1 MKGGYDLHGRYYPN
15 REDAIN
21 AEISQ
26 CNEIDL
32 AHMRRDM
39 QRMQQQHPSQEYDE
53 LWQYCQSLEQRIEQL
68 ERLTE
73 KLRSN

>member
-32 AHMRRDM
+32 THMRRDM

-53 LWQYCQSLEQRIEQL
+53 LWQYCQSLEQRIKQL
-68 ERLTE
+68 EEINT
-73 KLRSN
+73 KPC